1 MTNEQIIQLAK
12 TKLNIKLIEADSNLI
27 IPCVLDDPEK
37 NIFREAQAFKDI
49 LEKLGVD
56 ASGKVY
62 PIRYRYSGF
71 ARKGMGGWKVVRT
84 NWDKWTEGKGAKYGI
99 LWERR

>member
-1 MTNEQIIQLAK
+1 MTNEQIIQVAGDK
-12 TKLNIKLIEADSNLI
+12 YNIELIEADGHLV

-37 NIFREAQAFKDI
+37 SIFKEAKAFKEVLGAI
-49 LEKLGVD
+49 GVD
-56 ASGKVY
+56 AKGKVY

-71 ARKGMGGWKVVRT
+71 ARRGEGGWKVVRR